1 MTNDVKPRIQLKI
14 SDINPYV
21 RRASKHIIEAG
32 FSTGKRVNRHYQ
44 LHYVCKGVGKF
55 SFEGVKYRVQEG
67 DFLIWEP
74 AIIHEISSNK
84 HNPLE
89 VIGIQFDMTWN
100 NTSLSYPC
108 VHYSPGTF
116 QWHLVH
122 ELIDIEDVDLAP
134 FIVAIY
140 HKKQLKNLFQEIVKI
155 YNSKSQYSL
164 QLISGLVKTVIL
176 MSFEDKKQDNEFK
189 SKETT
194 AVQEIVDYLSNNYNL
209 NHTNEGLGKRFNYH
223 PNYLSH
229 LVLEYTGKTVQ
240 QYLIDLR
247 ISKAMD
253 LLQNTQ
259 KPIGEIG
266 DEIGGYSIHYFSRLF
281 KKKVGFTPTQFR
293 S

>member
-1 MTNDVKPRIQLKI
+1 MLNEMIRRTQLNI
-14 SDINPYV
+14 SEINPFV

-32 FSTGKRVNRHYQ
+32 FRTGHRINRHYQ
-44 LHYVCKGVGKF
+44 LHYICKGVGVF
-55 SFEGVKYRVQEG
+55 SFENVKYSVQEG
-67 DFLIWEP
+67 DFLMWEP
-74 AIIHEISSNK
+74 GVKHIISSNK
-84 HNPLE
+84 RNPLE
-89 VIGIQFDMTWN
+89 VVGIQFDMTWN
-100 NTSLSYPC
+100 HTSLSYPC
-108 VHYSPGTF
+108 VHYSPITF
-116 QWHLVH
+116 KPEHVH
-122 ELIDIEDVDLAP
+122 ELIAFDDVNIAP
-134 FIVAIY
+134 FVAKIY
-140 HKKQLKNLFQEIVKI
+140 RKKQVKVYLEEIVKV

-164 QLISGLVKTVIL
+164 HMISGLMKAVLL
-176 MSFEDKKQDNEFK
+176 MSFEDNKQDNEFK

-194 AVQEIVDYLSNNYNL
+194 AVQEIVDYLSTNYNHNL
-209 NHTNEGLGKRFNYH
+209 SNEDLGKYFNYH

-229 LVLEYTGKTVQ
+229 LVLDYTGKTIQ

-259 KPIGEIG
+259 KSIGEIG